1 MLAYVAGVCLSL
13 EGSVQRSLV
22 AQLAVQEDVSLQ
34 PSTGDVTWVR
44 PRPPRRRRAWTSGSD
59 TDALSRS
66 P

>member
-44 PRPPRRRRAWTSGSD
+44 PRPTRRRRAWTSGSD